1 MSIRLLYFCTFFLEY
16 HPQPS
21 TARRTG
27 AATSSAGRRS
37 QRTTPSQNRGAT
49 QRRGTA
55 ARRGA
60 TPKRRGRPPGSRNVR
75 LRPIPEEETT
85 DAQTSDDEDVNG
97 KASNI
102 KVRFQLCV
110 LNIIQLL
117 WSLYYIH
124 HMYILLLANIFDLC
138 FCKFSGYVLYLC
150 YVMSYLCSANV
161 ERPELPDIDL
171 PPQNQR
177 FRQNDNVDASE
188 SDEDFT
194 GKYFF

>member
-1 MSIRLLYFCTFFLEY
+1 MYNFLFPVMSIRLLYFCTFFLEY

-138 FCKFSGYVLYLC
+138 FYVQLTLRDQSCPTSTFHRKIRDSVRTTTSMHRRAMKTSQVNTFSNLY
-150 YVMSYLCSANV
+150 
-161 ERPELPDIDL
+161 I
-171 PPQNQR
+171 
-177 FRQNDNVDASE
+177 
-188 SDEDFT
+188 
-194 GKYFF
+194 

>member
-1 MSIRLLYFCTFFLEY
+1 MYVLLFRFMFFFFYKNWLFTAVIQLMYNFLFPVMSIWLLYFCTFFLEY

-102 KVRFQLCV
+102 KVGFQLCV

-138 FCKFSGYVLYLC
+138 FCKFSGHVLYLC
-150 YVMSYLCSANV
+150 YVLFMFS
-161 ERPELPDIDL
+161 
-171 PPQNQR
+171 
-177 FRQNDNVDASE
+177 
-188 SDEDFT
+188 
-194 GKYFF
+194 